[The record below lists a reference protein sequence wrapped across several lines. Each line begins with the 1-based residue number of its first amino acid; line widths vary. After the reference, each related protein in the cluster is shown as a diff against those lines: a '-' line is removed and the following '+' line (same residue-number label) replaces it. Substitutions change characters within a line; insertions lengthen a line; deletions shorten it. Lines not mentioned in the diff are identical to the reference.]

1 MCAALLVFLTV
12 HTAMAGLAG
21 RPLPDYGEREGE
33 WLRLTGTVSMPY
45 GPPDGSM
52 AGAYF
57 HLSQI
62 EQFSEDSKTVICY
75 PGKNEKTL
83 PKAGSRVCVEGVLK
97 PFRKASNPGEFDAAA
112 YYGRK
117 GFLFSMQE
125 AAVVRES
132 RSYSRFQETA
142 ARFRRWADAYFL
154 HVLGRKD
161 GATASAMVLGIK
173 KEMDEE
179 VKSLYA
185 GAGISHLL
193 SISGLHLSL
202 IGMGIFGLLYRI
214 SRRCRRIWTG
224 GGAYRRKRNRK
235 RRQHSMRL
243 KNMRRQS
250 GIRRQSSVRRVDI
263 ALWGSAAASAL
274 FLYAYAKMT
283 GMSVSTSRALVMFCL
298 LAAARSAGRTTDMA
312 TSLAIAGT
320 FILLENPRNIT
331 DAGFQLSFS
340 AVSGIAAAVPV
351 FWDGMEKRRGRRTQ
365 DLKGKLRGFGAAL
378 WKNAV
383 TSFGITFFMLPF
395 LLMHYY
401 EWSPWSV
408 LVNLA
413 VIPLMGILLPCLFGL
428 LAAGMLGR
436 MALFLGNGA
445 AVRLLLTLLSA
456 AEAGIAM
463 TAKGIFECYEG
474 ICSAAL
480 KLPFSTLHTG
490 APQPAALIV
499 YCAGAAVLLW
509 KGKRLKPMWRLLC
522 AVLLTG
528 VFLIRLPGGLRVT
541 MLDVGQGACVC
552 VEAPSG
558 EVYLLDAGSTSRN
571 DTGKYQIVPYLKYR
585 GVRRLDGIFVSHWDA
600 DHINGIQAVLEWSE
614 MGNVPVK
621 RLFLPDTELE
631 DEALEA
637 LLLLAKKYGVPVE
650 YVAAGSTMES
660 GEITWTCFHPPIGK
674 KEEDRNALSMALRL
688 EYRGFSVMFT
698 GDLEQEG
705 EEWMVKR
712 YGSALRS
719 TLLDAGHHGSKNAT
733 QESFLDAVRPEAVLI
748 SCGKDNSYGHPS
760 KEMLS
765 RVQEREIAWYVT
777 AQEGALTI
785 EVSRDGGR
793 FGIKGFASPC
803 LSRKDAV

>member
-1 MCAALLVFLTV
+1 
-12 HTAMAGLAG
+12 MAGLAG
-21 RPLPDYGEREGE
+21 RPLPDYGNREGE
-33 WLRLTGTVSMPY
+33 WLRLAGTVSMPY

-52 AGAYF
+52 EGACFY
-57 HLSQI
+57 LSQI

-117 GFLFSMQE
+117 GFLFSMQKVT
-125 AAVVRES
+125 VVKES
-132 RSYSRFQETA
+132 RSYSRIQEA
-142 ARFRRWADAYFL
+142 AAQFRRWADAYFL
-154 HVLGRKD
+154 HILDRKD
-161 GATASAMVLGIK
+161 GAMASAMVLGIK
-173 KEMDEE
+173 REMDEE

-202 IGMGIFGLLYRI
+202 IGMGIFGILYRI
-214 SRRCRRIWTG
+214 LRRCRKIWLYHRKQNG
-224 GGAYRRKRNRK
+224 KLRKR
-235 RRQHSMRL
+235 S
-243 KNMRRQS
+243 
-250 GIRRQSSVRRVDI
+250 IRREDA
-263 ALWGSAAASAL
+263 ALWSAAAVSAL
-274 FLYAYAKMT
+274 FLYVYAKMT
-283 GMSVSTSRALVMFCL
+283 GMSVSTGRALVMFCL

-320 FILLENPRNIT
+320 FILLGNPQNIM
-331 DAGFQLSFS
+331 DAGFQLSFA
-340 AVSGIAAAVPV
+340 AVAGVAAAAPV
-351 FWDGMEKRRGRRTQ
+351 FWDDRGKRQRRGKK
-365 DLKGKLRGFGAAL
+365 DFKGRLCGFGAAL

-395 LLMHYY
+395 LLAHYY

-428 LAAGMLGR
+428 LAAGVLGR
-436 MALFLGNGA
+436 VAQFLGNGV

-456 AEAGIAM
+456 AETVIGM
-463 TAKGIFECYEG
+463 TVKGILGCYEG

-499 YCAGAAVLLW
+499 YVAGAAVLLW
-509 KGKRLKPMWRLLC
+509 KGKKLKPVWRLLC
-522 AVLLTG
+522 AVFLTG
-528 VFLIRLPGGLRVT
+528 IFLIRLPEGMRIT
-541 MLDVGQGACVC
+541 MLDVGQGASVC

-558 EVYLLDAGSTSRN
+558 EVYLLDAGSTSKN

-585 GVRRLDGIFVSHWDA
+585 GVRRVDGIFVSHWDA
-600 DHINGIQAVLEWSE
+600 DHINGIQAVLEWAE

-621 RLFLPDTELE
+621 RMFLPDTQLK
-631 DEALEA
+631 DKALEA

-650 YVAAGSTMES
+650 YVAAGNRMES
-660 GEITWTCFHPPIGK
+660 GEIVWTCFHPPIGK
-674 KEEDRNALSMALRL
+674 KEEDRNALSMALRM
-688 EYRGFSVMFT
+688 EYRGFSMMFT
-698 GDLEQEG
+698 GDLEQDG
-705 EEWMVKR
+705 EEWMVRR

-733 QESFLDAVRPEAVLI
+733 QESFLDAVKPKAVLI
-748 SCGKDNSYGHPS
+748 SCGKDNSYGHPAG
-760 KEMLS
+760 EMLS
-765 RVQEREIAWYVT
+765 RVQERKIAWYVT

>member
-21 RPLPDYGEREGE
+21 RPLPDYGNREGE
-33 WLRLTGTVSMPY
+33 WLRLAGTVSMPY

-52 AGAYF
+52 EGACFY
-57 HLSQI
+57 LSQI

-117 GFLFSMQE
+117 GFLFSMQKVT
-125 AAVVRES
+125 VVKES
-132 RSYSRFQETA
+132 RSYSRIQEA
-142 ARFRRWADAYFL
+142 AAQFRRWADAYFL
-154 HVLGRKD
+154 HILDRKD

-173 KEMDEE
+173 REMDEE

-202 IGMGIFGLLYRI
+202 IGMGIFGILYRI
-214 SRRCRRIWTG
+214 LRRCRKIWLYHRKQNG
-224 GGAYRRKRNRK
+224 KLRKR
-235 RRQHSMRL
+235 S
-243 KNMRRQS
+243 
-250 GIRRQSSVRRVDI
+250 IRREDA
-263 ALWGSAAASAL
+263 ALWSAAAVSAL
-274 FLYAYAKMT
+274 FLYVYAKMT

-320 FILLENPRNIT
+320 FILLGNPQNIM
-331 DAGFQLSFS
+331 DAGFQLSFA
-340 AVSGIAAAVPV
+340 AVAGVAAAAPV
-351 FWDGMEKRRGRRTQ
+351 FWNDRGRDRGGE
-365 DLKGKLRGFGAAL
+365 KGFQRKAVRFWGSAL
-378 WKNAV
+378 ENAV

-395 LLMHYY
+395 LLAHYY

-428 LAAGMLGR
+428 LAAGVLGR
-436 MALFLGNGA
+436 VAQFLGNGV

-456 AEAGIAM
+456 AETVIGM
-463 TAKGIFECYEG
+463 TVKGILGCYEG

-499 YCAGAAVLLW
+499 YVAGAAVLLW
-509 KGKRLKPMWRLLC
+509 KGKKLKPVWRLLC
-522 AVLLTG
+522 AVFLTG
-528 VFLIRLPGGLRVT
+528 IFLIRLPEGMRIT
-541 MLDVGQGACVC
+541 MLDVGQGASVC

-558 EVYLLDAGSTSRN
+558 EVYLLDAGSTSKN

-585 GVRRLDGIFVSHWDA
+585 GVRRVDGIFVSHWDA
-600 DHINGIQAVLEWSE
+600 DHINGIQAVLEWAE

-621 RLFLPDTELE
+621 RMFLPDTQLK
-631 DEALEA
+631 DKALET

-650 YVAAGSTMES
+650 YVAAGNRMES
-660 GEITWTCFHPPIGK
+660 GEIVWTCFHPPIGK
-674 KEEDRNALSMALRL
+674 KEEDRNALSMALRM
-688 EYRGFSVMFT
+688 EYRGFSMMFT
-698 GDLEQEG
+698 GDLEQDG
-705 EEWMVKR
+705 EEWMVRR

-733 QESFLDAVRPEAVLI
+733 QESFLDAVKPKAVLI
-748 SCGKDNSYGHPS
+748 SCGKDNSYGHPAG
-760 KEMLS
+760 EMLS
-765 RVQEREIAWYVT
+765 RVQERKIAWYVT

>member
-1 MCAALLVFLTV
+1 MR
-12 HTAMAGLAG
+12 LA
-21 RPLPDYGEREGE
+21 
-33 WLRLTGTVSMPY
+33 GTVSMPY

-52 AGAYF
+52 EGACF

-117 GFLFSMQE
+117 GFLFSMQKVT
-125 AAVVRES
+125 VVKES
-132 RSYSRFQETA
+132 RSYSRIQEA
-142 ARFRRWADAYFL
+142 AAQFRRWANAYFL
-154 HVLGRKD
+154 HILDRKD

-173 KEMDEE
+173 RKMDEE

-202 IGMGIFGLLYRI
+202 IGMGIFGILYRI
-214 SRRCRRIWTG
+214 LRRCRKIWLYHWKQNG
-224 GGAYRRKRNRK
+224 KL
-235 RRQHSMRL
+235 RQCS
-243 KNMRRQS
+243 
-250 GIRRQSSVRRVDI
+250 IRRADA
-263 ALWGSAAASAL
+263 ALWSAAAASAL
-274 FLYAYAKMT
+274 FLYVYAKMT
-283 GMSVSTSRALVMFCL
+283 GMSVSTSRAFVMFCL

-320 FILLENPRNIT
+320 FILLENPQNIM
-331 DAGFQLSFS
+331 DAGFQLSFA
-340 AVSGIAAAVPV
+340 AVAGVAAAAPV
-351 FWDGMEKRRGRRTQ
+351 FWDDMGKRQRRGKK
-365 DLKGKLRGFGAAL
+365 DFKGRLCGFGAAL

-395 LLMHYY
+395 LLAHYY

-428 LAAGMLGR
+428 LAAGVLGR
-436 MALFLGNGA
+436 VALFLGNGV
-445 AVRLLLTLLSA
+445 AVRLLLTLLSG
-456 AEAGIAM
+456 AETVIGM
-463 TAKGIFECYEG
+463 TVKGILGCYEG
-474 ICSAAL
+474 ICNAAL

-499 YCAGAAVLLW
+499 YGAGAAVLLW
-509 KGKRLKPMWRLLC
+509 KGKKLKPVWRLLC
-522 AVLLTG
+522 AVFLTG
-528 VFLIRLPGGLRVT
+528 IFLIRLPEGMRIT
-541 MLDVGQGACVC
+541 MLDVGQGASVC

-558 EVYLLDAGSTSRN
+558 EVYLLDAGSTSKN

-585 GVRRLDGIFVSHWDA
+585 GVRRVDGIFVSHWDA
-600 DHINGIQAVLEWSE
+600 DHINGIQAVLEWAK

-621 RLFLPDTELE
+621 RMFLPDTQLK
-631 DEALEA
+631 DKALEA
-637 LLLLAKKYGVPVE
+637 LLLLAQKYGVPVE
-650 YVAAGSTMES
+650 YVAAGNRMES
-660 GEITWTCFHPPIGK
+660 GEIIWTCFHPPIGK
-674 KEEDRNALSMALRL
+674 KEEDRNALSMALRM

-705 EEWMVKR
+705 EEWMVKH

-733 QESFLDAVRPEAVLI
+733 QESFLDAVKPKVVLI
-748 SCGKDNSYGHPS
+748 SCGKDNSYGHPAV
-760 KEMLS
+760 EMLS
-765 RVQEREIAWYVT
+765 RVQERKIPWYVT

>member
-1 MCAALLVFLTV
+1 MFAALLVFLTV

-52 AGAYF
+52 EGAYF

-117 GFLFSMQE
+117 GFLFSMQK

-132 RSYSRFQETA
+132 RSCSRFQETA
-142 ARFRRWADAYFL
+142 AQFRRWADAYFL
-154 HVLGRKD
+154 RVLGRKD

-202 IGMGIFGLLYRI
+202 IGVGVFGLLYRI
-214 SRRCRRIWTG
+214 LRWCRGIWS
-224 GGAYRRKRNRK
+224 YRRKQNRK
-235 RRQHSMRL
+235 RRQRSMRRQS
-243 KNMRRQS
+243 NMRRQS
-250 GIRRQSSVRRVDI
+250 SMRQQSSVRRTDI

-298 LAAARSAGRTTDMA
+298 IAAARSAGRTTDMA
-312 TSLAIAGT
+312 TSLSIAGAL
-320 FILLENPRNIT
+320 ILLGNPRNIM

-340 AVSGIAAAVPV
+340 AVAGIAAAAPV
-351 FWDGMEKRRGRRTQ
+351 FWDGMEKRRGRGKQ
-365 DLKGKLRGFGAAL
+365 DFRGKLRVFGAAL

-395 LLMHYY
+395 LLAHYY

-456 AEAGIAM
+456 AETGIAL

-499 YCAGAAVLLW
+499 YGAGAAVLLW

-528 VFLIRLPGGLRVT
+528 VFLIRLPGGLRIT

-558 EVYLLDAGSTSRN
+558 EVYLLDAGSTSKG

-585 GVRRLDGIFVSHWDA
+585 GVRGLDGIFVSHWDA
-600 DHINGIQAVLEWSE
+600 DHINGIQAVLEWAE

-660 GEITWTCFHPPIGK
+660 GEMTWTCFHPPTGK
-674 KEEDRNALSMALRL
+674 KEEDRNALSMALRM
-688 EYRGFSVMFT
+688 EYRGFSMMFT
-698 GDLEQEG
+698 GDLEQDG
-705 EEWMVKR
+705 EEWMVKH

-733 QESFLDAVRPEAVLI
+733 QESFLDAVKPKAVLI
-748 SCGKDNSYGHPS
+748 SCGKDNSYGHPA

-765 RVQEREIAWYVT
+765 RVQERKIPWYVT

>member
-1 MCAALLVFLTV
+1 
-12 HTAMAGLAG
+12 
-21 RPLPDYGEREGE
+21 
-33 WLRLTGTVSMPY
+33 MPY

-52 AGAYF
+52 EGACF

-83 PKAGSRVCVEGVLK
+83 PKAGSRVWVEGVLK

-117 GFLFSMQE
+117 GFLFSMQKVT
-125 AAVVRES
+125 VVKES
-132 RSYSRFQETA
+132 RSYSRIQEA
-142 ARFRRWADAYFL
+142 AAQFRRWADAYFFHIL
-154 HVLGRKD
+154 DRKD

-173 KEMDEE
+173 REMDEE

-202 IGMGIFGLLYRI
+202 IGMGIFGILYRI
-214 SRRCRRIWTG
+214 LRRCRKIWLYHRKQNG
-224 GGAYRRKRNRK
+224 KLRKR
-235 RRQHSMRL
+235 S
-243 KNMRRQS
+243 
-250 GIRRQSSVRRVDI
+250 IRREDA
-263 ALWGSAAASAL
+263 ALWSAAAVSAL
-274 FLYAYAKMT
+274 FLYVYAKMT

-320 FILLENPRNIT
+320 FILLGNPQNIM
-331 DAGFQLSFS
+331 DAGFQLSFA
-340 AVSGIAAAVPV
+340 AVAGVAAAAPV
-351 FWDGMEKRRGRRTQ
+351 FWDDRGKRQRRGKK
-365 DLKGKLRGFGAAL
+365 DFKGRLCGFGAAL
-378 WKNAV
+378 WKNAA

-395 LLMHYY
+395 LLAHYY

-428 LAAGMLGR
+428 LAAGVLGR
-436 MALFLGNGA
+436 GALFLGNGV

-456 AEAGIAM
+456 AETVIGM
-463 TAKGIFECYEG
+463 TVKGILGCYEG

-490 APQPAALIV
+490 APQPAALIM
-499 YCAGAAVLLW
+499 YGAGAAVLLW
-509 KGKRLKPMWRLLC
+509 KGKKLKPVWRLLC
-522 AVLLTG
+522 AVFLTG
-528 VFLIRLPGGLRVT
+528 IFLIRLPEGMRIT
-541 MLDVGQGACVC
+541 MLDVGQGASVC

-558 EVYLLDAGSTSRN
+558 EVYLLDAGSTSKN

-585 GVRRLDGIFVSHWDA
+585 GVRRVDGIFVSHWDA
-600 DHINGIQAVLEWSE
+600 DHINGIQAVLEWAE

-621 RLFLPDTELE
+621 RMFLPDTQLK
-631 DEALEA
+631 DKALEA

-650 YVAAGSTMES
+650 YVAAGNRMES
-660 GEITWTCFHPPIGK
+660 GEIVWTCFHPPIGK
-674 KEEDRNALSMALRL
+674 KEEDRNALSMALRM
-688 EYRGFSVMFT
+688 EYRGFSMMFT
-698 GDLEQEG
+698 GDLEQDG
-705 EEWMVKR
+705 EEWMVRR

-733 QESFLDAVRPEAVLI
+733 QESFLDAVRPKAVLI
-748 SCGKDNSYGHPS
+748 SCGKDNSYGHPAG
-760 KEMLS
+760 EMLS
-765 RVQEREIAWYVT
+765 RVQERKIAWYVT